1 MFFIKKQK
9 YVHELHFSEWNY
21 RPYAFLYIK
30 KKYLKK
36 EVRNDNFGQTV
47 LKLEIQCMR
56 DLTLVLCTVNFL
68 SV

>member
-1 MFFIKKQK
+1 MYMNCIL
-9 YVHELHFSEWNY
+9 VTEWNLC
-21 RPYAFLYIK
+21 PYAFLYIK

-56 DLTLVLCTVNFL
+56 DLTLVLCTVNSL